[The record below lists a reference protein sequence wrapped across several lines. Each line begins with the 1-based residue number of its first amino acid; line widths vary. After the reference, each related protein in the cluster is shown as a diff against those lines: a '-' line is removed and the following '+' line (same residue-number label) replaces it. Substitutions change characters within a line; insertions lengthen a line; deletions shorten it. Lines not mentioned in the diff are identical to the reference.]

1 MKKLASLK
9 SPARKLTLRAETIGI
24 LRQLANHELRNT
36 QIVGASTADCKGS
49 PQSDFSQFMETMCPG
64 C

>member
-1 MKKLASLK
+1 MRKLASLK

-36 QIVGASTADCKGS
+36 QIAGASTVDCKDS
-49 PQSDFSQFMETMCPG
+49 TETIRSEFLESMCG